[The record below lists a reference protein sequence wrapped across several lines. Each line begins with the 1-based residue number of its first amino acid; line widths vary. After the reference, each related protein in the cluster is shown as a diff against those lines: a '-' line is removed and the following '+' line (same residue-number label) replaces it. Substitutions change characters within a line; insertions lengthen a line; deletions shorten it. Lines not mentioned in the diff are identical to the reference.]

1 MTKEQVIEMLSIIK
15 DTYQSFRVDEGVIKA
30 WIMIFSDYECE
41 PIMASLKKYIKTGEY
56 CPVPASILKLYEEGK
71 SKLNMA
77 VGHDYEELMGILTF
91 MLQRSDVGEEVEYY
105 RRWTKTI
112 PEMIRMKIS
121 AKTIA
126 KLKGYGSKHIG
137 EEFDF
142 RKWLNEQNKETG
154 D

>member
-1 MTKEQVIEMLSIIK
+1 MTEIEVATMLDMIK
-15 DTYQSFRVDEGVIKA
+15 DCHQSFQITDSTIKTWSMLFEG
-30 WIMIFSDYECE
+30 YECE
-41 PIMASLKKYIKTGEY
+41 PIMASLKKYLRTNEY

-91 MLQRSDVGEEVEYY
+91 MLQKSDVGDEVEYY

-126 KLKGYGSKHIG
+126 KLKDYGSKHIG

>member
-1 MTKEQVIEMLSIIK
+1 
-15 DTYQSFRVDEGVIKA
+15 
-30 WIMIFSDYECE
+30 
-41 PIMASLKKYIKTGEY
+41 
-56 CPVPASILKLYEEGK
+56 
-71 SKLNMA
+71 
-77 VGHDYEELMGILTF
+77 
-91 MLQRSDVGEEVEYY
+91 MLQRSDVGDEVEYY

-126 KLKGYGSKHIG
+126 KLKDYGSKHIG

-142 RKWLNEQNKETG
+142 RQWLNEQNKETG